1 MQPIALLLIDVQQG
15 FREET
20 YWGGDRNN
28 RQAENNI
35 QKLITHWRARQWPVI
50 HVKHNSTTAA
60 SPLHPTHAGNNLME
74 FAQLEGQE
82 PLFQKQVN
90 SAFIGTSLQAYLDAQ
105 QITRLLLVGFITDHC
120 VSTTARMAG
129 NLGYDVYVAEDAT
142 ATFDRV
148 GYDGQ
153 KVKAED
159 IHRFALISLHQ
170 EFATITTT
178 ETILQQLTSIS
189 YASL

>member
-15 FREET
+15 FRDEH
-20 YWGGDRNN
+20 YWGGNRNN

-35 QKLITHWRARQWPVI
+35 QKLITHWRARNWPVI
-50 HVKHNSTTAA
+50 HVKHNSITES
-60 SPLHPTHAGNNLME
+60 SPLNPAHPGNKLME
-74 FAQLEGQE
+74 FAEPHGQE

-90 SAFIGTSLQAYLDAQ
+90 SAFIGTSLQAYLEAQ
-105 QITRLLLVGFITDHC
+105 HIRRLLITGFITDHC

-129 NLGYDVYVAEDAT
+129 NLGYEVYVAEDAT

-148 GYDGQ
+148 DYDGN
-153 KVKAED
+153 KVSAEV

-170 EFATITTT
+170 EFATITST
-178 ETILQQLTSIS
+178 ETMLQQLTPFS
-189 YASL
+189 YANF